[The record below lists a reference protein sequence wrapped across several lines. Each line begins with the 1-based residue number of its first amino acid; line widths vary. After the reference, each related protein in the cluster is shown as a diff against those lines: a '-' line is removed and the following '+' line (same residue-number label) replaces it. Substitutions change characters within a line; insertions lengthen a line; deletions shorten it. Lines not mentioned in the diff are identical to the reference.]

1 MASNNLADDGV
12 SPAGLRQNT
21 DLIIKKAAVPSG
33 DPNRRYKVKE
43 HCNKISNLLAHATLS
58 SFFSCLPSCSLFYNY
73 TLSTAEF
80 FHKFSTYLST
90 LKKLSLILG
99 NGIYQYD
106 SESITFNNEMSQD
119 EIRNESIG
127 IIDDSLLILK
137 IGFVKNL
144 KSSYKLFLCRCSYV
158 LSSNRDIHWLHPAE
172 FIVQSILLYK
182 ELLYLELWMNQNST
196 GTHTRLSCSNFG
208 R

>member
-21 DLIIKKAAVPSG
+21 DLIIRKAAVPSW

-58 SFFSCLPSCSLFYNY
+58 SFFSCLPRCSLFYNY

-80 FHKFSTYLST
+80 FHKFSTYLSA
-90 LKKLSLILG
+90 LKMLSLILG
-99 NGIYQYD
+99 N
-106 SESITFNNEMSQD
+106 SISLWQWEHYFPNNEMSQD
-119 EIRNESIG
+119 EITNKSIG

-137 IGFVKNL
+137 IRFIKIL
-144 KSSYKLFLCRCSYV
+144 KSSYKLSLCRCSYV
-158 LSSNRDIHWLHPAE
+158 LSSNRDIHWLHPAV

-196 GTHTRLSCSNFG
+196 GTHIRLSCSNFG
-208 R
+208 G